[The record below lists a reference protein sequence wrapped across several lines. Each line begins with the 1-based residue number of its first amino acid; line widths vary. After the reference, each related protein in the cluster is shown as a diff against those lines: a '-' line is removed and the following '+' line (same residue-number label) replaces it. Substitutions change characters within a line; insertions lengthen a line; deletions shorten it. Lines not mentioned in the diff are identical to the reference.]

1 MPRRALGIHVLT
13 LLLAPAIAR
22 AEPPTPA
29 IAPVPL
35 PAPKGPDPA
44 AALALAAREA
54 HLETQ
59 TRAMTVLTS
68 WAVASLAT
76 GAALWATG
84 GDDYTRSIG
93 IQNVAW
99 GAVDGVIAGFGY
111 HGLAKQRG
119 LDKPI
124 SSWQAEDRKMRTIFL
139 VNAGL
144 DVLYVTA
151 GALMVGF
158 GKNDWVRGAGA
169 GVALQGSFLFTFD
182 MAMGLGAR

>member
-1 MPRRALGIHVLT
+1 MPRRALGIHALT
-13 LLLAPAIAR
+13 LLLAPAIAH
-22 AEPPTPA
+22 AEPPAPA
-29 IAPVPL
+29 LAPVPL

-44 AALALAAREA
+44 AIAAREA

-68 WAVASLAT
+68 WAVASIAT

-111 HGLAKQRG
+111 RGLAKQRG

-124 SSWQAEDRKMRTIFL
+124 SYWQAEDRRARTIFL
-139 VNAGL
+139 MNAGL

-151 GALMVGF
+151 GALMIGF

-169 GVALQGSFLFTFD
+169 GVALQGSFLFAFD
-182 MAMGLGAR
+182 TAMGLGAR

>member
-1 MPRRALGIHVLT
+1 MPRRALGIHALT
-13 LLLAPAIAR
+13 LLLAPAIAH
-22 AEPPTPA
+22 ADPPA

-35 PAPKGPDPA
+35 PAPKGQDPA
-44 AALALAAREA
+44 AIAAREA

-68 WAVASLAT
+68 WAVASIAT
-76 GAALWATG
+76 GAALWATA

-111 HGLAKQRG
+111 RGLAKQSG
-119 LDKPI
+119 LDKPL
-124 SSWQAEDRKMRTIFL
+124 SYWQAEDRKARTIFL

-169 GVALQGSFLFTFD
+169 GVALQGSFLFAFD
-182 MAMGLGAR
+182 TAMGLGAR